1 MAKNTAAPTTTTR
14 TTIDAIC
21 TLTIDC
27 RWDTCIEGITRYQW
41 PRIIAVHAPPSIAA
55 ELRKLAIVSACT
67 GSERADAATRACSTT
82 AAVPPPTASATS
94 SGRIDASARPT
105 VAQYSTTPSSERA
118 SATSAAVL
126 RGPVAGGRKAS
137 ATAIRI
143 AASPALN
150 RKNFTPASRDTR
162 TSVKAIPTPRCARK
176 RKRTE
181 DRDMAGAGW
190 AGQAGWA
197 GWLGPFLP
205 IQPSRRSCP
214 ESAKAF
220 IDFRPVDHVPPRGEI
235 VRPAVLVLQV
245 VRVLPDIDAED
256 RFLALHQ
263 RAVLVR
269 AALDHE
275 LSTLIDHPG
284 PAAAEAADARF
295 VHLFLEGVE
304 AGERA
309 GNGIG
314 NRAGRRAAGFRAHD
328 LPEHRV
334 VDMPAAVIAN
344 SGADV
349 FRHGLDVFQ
358 QILDALRLQLGV
370 LFQCGVQ

>member
-41 PRIIAVHAPPSIAA
+41 PRIIAVHAPPSIAD

-162 TSVKAIPTPRCARK
+162 TSVKAIPIPRCARK

-181 DRDMAGAGW
+181 DRDMDGQEGRDGQEGTRAGPAYP
-190 AGQAGWA
+190 APPACPA
-197 GWLGPFLP
+197 PRISEVSCSLP
-205 IQPSRRSCP
+205 PSSRRS
-214 ESAKAF
+214 
-220 IDFRPVDHVPPRGEI
+220 
-235 VRPAVLVLQV
+235 
-245 VRVLPDIDAED
+245 
-256 RFLALHQ
+256 
-263 RAVLVR
+263 
-269 AALDHE
+269 
-275 LSTLIDHPG
+275 TM
-284 PAAAEAADARF
+284 
-295 VHLFLEGVE
+295 
-304 AGERA
+304 
-309 GNGIG
+309 
-314 NRAGRRAAGFRAHD
+314 RRD
-328 LPEHRV
+328 
-334 VDMPAAVIAN
+334 
-344 SGADV
+344 S
-349 FRHGLDVFQ
+349 
-358 QILDALRLQLGV
+358 
-370 LFQCGVQ
+370 